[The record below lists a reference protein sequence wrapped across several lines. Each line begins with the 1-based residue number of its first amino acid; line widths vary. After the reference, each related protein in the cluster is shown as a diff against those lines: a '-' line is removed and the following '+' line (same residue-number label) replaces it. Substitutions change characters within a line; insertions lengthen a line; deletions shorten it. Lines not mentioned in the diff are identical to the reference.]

1 MTPTKFRD
9 RDRVRDQERIKSI
22 LDDMF
27 PVEKVK
33 CVYPNNVLRFPT
45 GEVQDPEMFD
55 EDLPF

>member
-1 MTPTKFRD
+1 
-9 RDRVRDQERIKSI
+9 
-22 LDDMF
+22 MF